1 MSDLFPAQL
10 DVLFRVPESVTEQD
24 LRTAVEQLAETIKAD
39 LVSTGAPSEVI
50 MEASVCINQFAKHMQ
65 ASRIAYGRTELG
77 GYTDP
82 GSERA
87 ALSSLHAGLAGLREA
102 LAKLRT
108 VRANP
113 AQVQAA
119 VEERDQRFARAAE
132 AFFKAC
138 RDQQDPQAGEE
149 LMFWAQGILFQRM
162 QKEGLVE

>member
-10 DVLFRVPESVTEQD
+10 EVLFRVPDSVREPD
-24 LRTAVEQLAETIKAD
+24 LRAAVTQLAETVKAD
-39 LVSTGAPSEVI
+39 LVATGAPAEVV

-65 ASRIAYGRTELG
+65 ASRVPYGRTEDG

-87 ALSSLHAGLAGLREA
+87 ALSSLHNGLAGLREA
-102 LAKLRT
+102 LFKMRT

-119 VEERDQRFARAAE
+119 VEERDLKFARCAE
-132 AFFKAC
+132 KLFKAC
-138 RDQQDPQAGEE
+138 RDQLEPQAGEA
-149 LMFWAQGILFQRM
+149 LMFWVQSTLFPLM
-162 QKEGLVE
+162 QEEGLVE

>member
-10 DVLFRVPESVTEQD
+10 DVLFRVPDSVED
-24 LRTAVEQLAETIKAD
+24 RELRAAVEQLAETIKND
-39 LVSTGAPSEVI
+39 LVSTGAPSEVV

-65 ASRIAYGRTELG
+65 ASRTPYGHTELG

-102 LAKLRT
+102 LAKLRI

-119 VEERDQRFARAAE
+119 VEERDQKFAHSAE
-132 AFFKAC
+132 VLFKRC
-138 RDQQDPQAGEE
+138 REQVDPLAGEE
-149 LMFWAQGILFQRM
+149 LMFWVQSVLFPVM
-162 QKEGLVE
+162 QEMGLVE